1 MKQRK
6 PKKNTLIRIRMTAD
20 EKKRLQDA
28 AQQVHLPLARY
39 TRNVLCSKEIVQL
52 PFHSEVLVMLYDLM
66 RNLET
71 INIPPD
77 ERTQV
82 TDKLSR
88 IMSVMM
94 AIEGEEYDHRQ
105 I

>member
-6 PKKNTLIRIRMTAD
+6 PKKNTLIRIRMTEA

-39 TRNVLCSKEIVQL
+39 TRNVLRSKEIVQL
-52 PFHSEVLVMLYDLM
+52 PFHSEVLVMIYDLM

-71 INIPPD
+71 INIPQD
-77 ERTQV
+77 ERTKV
-82 TDKLSR
+82 TDELSR

-94 AIEGEEYDHRQ
+94 ELEGEEYDHRQ